1 MNEHKSDTLEQR
13 KKAQQDFL
21 LLKKMQSGEISPEEP
36 KEEVIP
42 LTFSEKIKNFWYHY
56 KAHTILTVFFSIAI
70 AIGISQCASKPNYDT
85 EIVLYTNNVY
95 TADQVQLLTEYLTP
109 FFRDINGDGQVLIAL
124 SDCSYTTEGTYDSNR
139 SNELASKL
147 NATIATGVETQ
158 LYILDDKNLAQLN
171 KLAEN
176 YGGFLTDSTPL
187 PDDVAKLT
195 DPNGYKFPEGLIIGK
210 RVLNGTIMENNEKA
224 LAASEE
230 ATKVIEN
237 IKNKK

>member
-13 KKAQQDFL
+13 KKAQQEFL
-21 LLKKMQSGEISPEEP
+21 KLKKMQSGEISPEAP
-36 KEEVIP
+36 KEDIIP

-56 KAHTILTVFFSIAI
+56 KAQTILAVFFSIAI

-95 TADQVQLLTEYLTP
+95 TTDQVQLLTEYLTP
-109 FFRDINGDGQVLIAL
+109 FFNDTNGDGEVLIAL
-124 SDCSYTTEGTYDSNR
+124 SDCSYTTEGTYDSTR

-158 LYILDDKNLAQLN
+158 LYILDEKNLAQLN

-176 YGGFLTDSTPL
+176 YGGFLIESAPMPKEITE
-187 PDDVAKLT
+187 LT
-195 DPNGYKFPEGLIIGK
+195 DPNGYKFPEGLVIGK
-210 RVLNGTIMENNEKA
+210 RVLEGTVMENNEKA
-224 LAASEE
+224 LAASQE
-230 ATKVIEN
+230 ATKVIEKIRN
-237 IKNKK
+237 HK